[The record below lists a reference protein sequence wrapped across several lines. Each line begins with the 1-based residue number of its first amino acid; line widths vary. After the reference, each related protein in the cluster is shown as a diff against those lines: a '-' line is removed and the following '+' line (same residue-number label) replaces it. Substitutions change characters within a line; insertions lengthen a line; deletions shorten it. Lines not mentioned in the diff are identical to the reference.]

1 MEDFSRTNNNV
12 IIQNNIDFILQQIDI
27 LLDTNKY
34 EVLGDNDFGSDY
46 DRFLYELNVSNDFIK
61 NYVYNN
67 ITSNIDMMDW
77 ELSVDVQIL
86 AGVKNDI
93 ILLELNVFKDDDVYS
108 KVYRIDSSITEPKIN
123 I

>member
-1 MEDFSRTNNNV
+1 MEDFSRTNNNI

-61 NYVYNN
+61 N
-67 ITSNIDMMDW
+67 
-77 ELSVDVQIL
+77 
-86 AGVKNDI
+86 
-93 ILLELNVFKDDDVYS
+93 
-108 KVYRIDSSITEPKIN
+108 
-123 I
+123 

>member
-1 MEDFSRTNNNV
+1 MEDFSRTNNNI

>member
-1 MEDFSRTNNNV
+1 MEDFSRTNNNI

-108 KVYRIDSSITEPKIN
+108 KVYRIDSSVTEPKIN

>member
-1 MEDFSRTNNNV
+1 
-12 IIQNNIDFILQQIDI
+12 
-27 LLDTNKY
+27 
-34 EVLGDNDFGSDY
+34 
-46 DRFLYELNVSNDFIK
+46 
-61 NYVYNN
+61 
-67 ITSNIDMMDW
+67 MMDW